1 MFRQVKRRTAGR
13 RNFED
18 STSTTTT
25 TTTYTNGE
33 KDSPKYLTPSALYA
47 SRLSF
52 YDLPP
57 TQEITLEEFET
68 WAIDRLK
75 ILIEIESCLARSKT
89 LKEIETSIK
98 PLLLKY
104 LPLNPTS
111 GGGTVN
117 YEKERMKDHY
127 SHFILRLVLS

>member
-18 STSTTTT
+18 SID
-25 TTTYTNGE
+25 E
-33 KDSPKYLTPSALYA
+33 DSPVKYSTPPTLYT

-57 TQEITLEEFET
+57 TQEITLEQFET

-75 ILIEIESCLARSKT
+75 ILIEIESCLARSKS
-89 LKEIETSIK
+89 LKR
-98 PLLLKY
+98 
-104 LPLNPTS
+104 N
-111 GGGTVN
+111 
-117 YEKERMKDHY
+117 
-127 SHFILRLVLS
+127 